1 MRKTLLILVLAC
13 ATLLLAVGCS
23 GSDDDA
29 SSAAATAGA
38 AMEEVPAADEDA
50 SAGGGEDVAVV
61 APGVPPIGEKV
72 IQNAS
77 IRLSVARGDFDD
89 AIREARAIA
98 AGAGGFV
105 VSSESSKPKP
115 GQPTRGS
122 IVLRVPAKAY
132 VTSLASLE
140 SLGRLESEQETS
152 TEVTAEYVDLQSR
165 VRHLEAVERQ
175 LLALLEKADTVQSAL
190 AVQSN
195 LNDTQLQL
203 EEARGRLRYL
213 DDQTA
218 YATISIVLGERV
230 TATAASSDGG
240 IVDAWS
246 DGAEAFLAVAA
257 WTFVA
262 VATIAPLALLV
273 GLVLAAVWFTR
284 RRRVRTA

>member
-1 MRKTLLILVLAC
+1 MRKTLPILVLAC

-23 GSDDDA
+23 SGSDDSA
-29 SSAAATAGA
+29 SATAGA
-38 AMEEVPAADEDA
+38 AMEEPTVVDEDSA
-50 SAGGGEDVAVV
+50 AGGGEDVAVV
-61 APGVPPIGEKV
+61 APGVPPVGEKV

-115 GQPTRGS
+115 GKSTRGS
-122 IVLRVPAKAY
+122 IVVRVPAKSY

-175 LLALLEKADTVQSAL
+175 LLALLAKADTVQSAL

-218 YATISIVLGERV
+218 YATISIVLGERAAPV
-230 TATAASSDGG
+230 AASSDGG

-246 DGAEAFLAVAA
+246 DGAQAFLAVAA

-262 VATIAPLALLV
+262 VATIAPLALLA
-273 GLVLAAVWFTR
+273 GLVLAAVWFAR
-284 RRRVRTA
+284 RRRVHTA